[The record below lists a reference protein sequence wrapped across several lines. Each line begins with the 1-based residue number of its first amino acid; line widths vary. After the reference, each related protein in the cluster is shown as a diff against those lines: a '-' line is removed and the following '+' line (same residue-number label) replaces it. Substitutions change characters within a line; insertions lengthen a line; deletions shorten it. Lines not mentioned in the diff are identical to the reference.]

1 MAVLW
6 ALASVTCPHRA
17 PSSHSSLKTLRSS
30 CPRFH
35 FRAWQSG
42 NDCGGQKILTGKD
55 VENVPFPQTNQRP
68 PVALIPAQAL
78 LKPCLYTR
86 HPCHPPLA
94 PAPSGQPAGDPH
106 VGIPVYP
113 SSGNHIHAS
122 RLFSSV
128 SHLTPLRG
136 NRHGLS

>member
-17 PSSHSSLKTLRSS
+17 PSSHSSLETLRSS

-55 VENVPFPQTNQRP
+55 VENVPFPQTNQRAPCCPNPCPGSAPALPLHPLSLP
-68 PVALIPAQAL
+68 PSLP
-78 LKPCLYTR
+78 
-86 HPCHPPLA
+86 

-106 VGIPVYP
+106 VGTPVYP